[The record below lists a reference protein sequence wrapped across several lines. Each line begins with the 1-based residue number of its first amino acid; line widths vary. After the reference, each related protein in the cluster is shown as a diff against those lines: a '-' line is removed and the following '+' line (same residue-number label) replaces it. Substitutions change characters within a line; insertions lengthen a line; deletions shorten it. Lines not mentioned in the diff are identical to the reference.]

1 MPPDQNDSQE
11 LTLEEV
17 HRRTERVLEM
27 DRTDADPETA
37 HGDQDDLYVAVLKAV
52 VAGHP
57 DAAAMARECLRI
69 EDSGGTRWW
78 A

>member
-17 HRRTERVLEM
+17 HRRTEHVLEM
-27 DRTDADPETA
+27 DHHDADPEMA
-37 HGDQDDLYVAVLKAV
+37 HGAQDRLYVDVLKAV

-57 DAAAMARECLRI
+57 DAAAMATDVLRI
-69 EDSGGTRWW
+69 EDSDGTRWW